1 MASLGVALTVTPAL
15 ALLLLGGRG
24 QGAPATLPET
34 EGPWLLRKLQAG
46 YVRLLR
52 RLDHEAPLLV
62 TVAVLLFVAAV
73 GALFDTGG
81 EFLPELRE
89 NHFVV
94 HMRGLPGMSL
104 AQSLRGGERA
114 ARLIRTD
121 RLLCEQVRSIAQQAG
136 RAE

>member
-1 MASLGVALTVTPAL
+1 
-15 ALLLLGGRG
+15 
-24 QGAPATLPET
+24 
-34 EGPWLLRKLQAG
+34 
-46 YVRLLR
+46 RLLR

-136 RAE
+136 RAELGEDTTGVEYSEIEVDLRSAAARDAQQVQKQLN